1 MMKYIK
7 SPRTWI
13 IAGFLAGLSL
23 TMLGWTWSAQELPQ
37 TVLFNQGMVA
47 YNSGNYDIAVQAFD
61 RSLNEYQNGGK
72 SSNKP
77 SAADNFQ
84 PAPSLV
90 QAADAQFYKFMALL
104 KMKNAKLALIAV
116 KEALKLTT
124 DENLSHYAL
133 SPAQVSEIKEQR
145 IVYQTDL
152 EILFKQKKEMQDGE
166 GKGKPGEGQPKPGDK
181 QSEDPSSGQQ
191 AGKTPRDSL

>member
-1 MMKYIK
+1 MMKHLK

-13 IAGFLAGLSL
+13 SAGFLAGLAL
-23 TMLGWTWSAQELPQ
+23 TMLGWTWSAKEMPQ
-37 TVLFNQGMVA
+37 TVSFNQGMVA

-61 RSLNEYQNGGK
+61 RSLNEFQSGTGD
-72 SSNKP
+72 KP
-77 SAADNFQ
+77 SSADYFQ
-84 PAPSLV
+84 PAPSLS

-133 SPAQVSEIKEQR
+133 SSKEMAAIKEQR

-166 GKGKPGEGQPKPGDK
+166 GKGKNGGQPKPGDK
-181 QSEDPSSGQQ
+181 QSEDPSNGQN
-191 AGKTPRDSL
+191 AGKTPRDAL